1 MEHFADVKKR
11 YPASVPMQRIVAFAI
26 FSTRR
31 QEEITTIKWAD
42 YETNRIPVRD
52 MKHPGEKTGNHTW
65 CDLPPEAS
73 AIVESMPKRDEAIF
87 PYSPEA
93 IGASFTRACQ
103 ILGNRGSAFSRSA
116 A

>member
-42 YETNRIPVRD
+42 YDQPHTRPRHEAPRREDRQSYVVRS
-52 MKHPGEKTGNHTW
+52 PTGGI
-65 CDLPPEAS
+65 CD
-73 AIVESMPKRDEAIF
+73 R
-87 PYSPEA
+87 
-93 IGASFTRACQ
+93 
-103 ILGNRGSAFSRSA
+103 
-116 A
+116 